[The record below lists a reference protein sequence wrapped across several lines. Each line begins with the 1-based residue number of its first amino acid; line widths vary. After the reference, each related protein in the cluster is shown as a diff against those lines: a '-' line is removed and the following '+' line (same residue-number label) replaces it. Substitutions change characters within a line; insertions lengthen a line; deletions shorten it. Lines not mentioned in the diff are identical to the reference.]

1 MTTNTKQG
9 ACEFWGSPATWE
21 VVSSRAEGRISVDVV
36 RVTFVG
42 DDRPMYA
49 WCEPGDVPRPLCRH
63 EHLTAATADCPE
75 AIAAARRLD
84 ARETERRI
92 AALPA
97 PDGARYVAH
106 CGAYWSA
113 AKGGACPTCAA
124 AADALVPHAR
134 VERAKFERGMWWV
147 RAVNVSAASVAVDL
161 GVERHPRTQAMGDSL
176 LVSAEA
182 APDPAAML
190 AAAGWRVEGGARRRR
205 VA

>member
-1 MTTNTKQG
+1 MNAKQG
-9 ACEFWGSPATWE
+9 TGSFWGATAAWE
-21 VVSSRAEGRISVDVV
+21 AVSSRVEGRVTVDVV
-36 RVTFVG
+36 RIAFAG

-75 AIAAARRLD
+75 AVAEARRLD

-106 CGAYWSA
+106 CGGYWRA
-113 AKGGACPTCAA
+113 AKGGACPTCGAE
-124 AADALVPHAR
+124 ADALVPQAR

-182 APDPAAML
+182 APDPATML

-205 VA
+205 AA